1 MKKILLFSLAF
12 AALMVGRFTMAN
24 AQVCQVDS
32 QYTSPGIYP
41 SDTLADMEENVAT
54 NQVVQ
59 FVFPVDTVV
68 FGFTLNF
75 DSFVVSQV
83 SSIPAG
89 IQWECNAN
97 HPTCHYVTNPPD
109 LTRGCVK
116 IYGTPTAVSPAYPAY
131 DSIIVTGTAYVTV
144 PFVGV
149 QSFASDIPVYYR
161 TSGVVGMNPGTLFAT
176 TNLRIAPMPVAG
188 HSDVRYTLNND
199 ALVKLSVYDMLGQ
212 EVAVLQNGEQRAG
225 DQELSIDATDL
236 AAGAYFLKLNINDGE
251 FVQTKKFMTVR

>member
-1 MKKILLFSLAF
+1 MKKILRFSLAF
-12 AALMVGRFTMAN
+12 AGLLLGLSFTTQ

-41 SDTLADMEENVAT
+41 SDTLVDMQENVAT

-75 DSFVVSQV
+75 DSFVVSNV
-83 SSIPAG
+83 TAIPAG
-89 IQWECNAN
+89 IQWECNLN
-97 HPTCHYVTNPPD
+97 HPVCTYVTNPPD

-116 IYGTPTAVSPAYPAY
+116 IYGTPTAASPGYPQY

-149 QSFASDIPVYYR
+149 QSFAQDIPVYYR
-161 TSGVVGMNPGTLFAT
+161 VSGQVGITSPFANT
-176 TNLRIAPMPVAG
+176 GLSIAPMPVMG
-188 HSDVRYTLNND
+188 HSDVRYTLGNG
-199 ALVKLSVYDMLGQ
+199 AMVKMSVYDVMGK
-212 EVAVLQNGEQRAG
+212 EVMVLQNGEQRSG
-225 DQELSIDATDL
+225 EHMMEIDATDL
-236 AAGAYFLKLNINDGE
+236 APGAYYLKLNINDGE